1 MELENEVLKR
11 IVPSAEERN
20 RIDRIAE
27 KLKNTVQEYLDS
39 HGIQAELRLVGSY
52 AKDTYLSD
60 PDLDLFVMFPY
71 GTTRAELERTG
82 LEIGENV
89 LHGDR
94 MYAEH
99 PYTRALFEGTD
110 VDLVPCIKIPD
121 TDKLE
126 TAVDRTPFHATYVI
140 EHLKEG
146 QNDQI
151 RLLKKFMKAISTYGA
166 EPKNRG
172 FSGYLCELL
181 VLKYGSFDGVVKAA
195 AEDWN
200 IGTRLWLEKKGPAMD
215 GALVFYDP
223 VDSGRNVASAVH
235 QDTLCRFIT
244 ACRDYLQE
252 PSEIFFFRPSDPALC
267 EKKLEKMADTGGF
280 RLITLVFG
288 KPDTNEENLY
298 AQIWKTQAAV
308 QAQLGHYGFN
318 VLRSTHGFDGKR
330 MTVMF
335 MLTCDRLPGCIKREG
350 PTIDSDTAEG
360 FFRKWDTKAI
370 VKPFIENGRWWA
382 VVPRQ
387 YRSAKEMLRNEIAQA
402 GIGKNVDIST
412 MEILDHD
419 TTVLQAD
426 RKVLCEMLDP
436 TPYWRRK

>member
-27 KLKNTVQEYLDS
+27 KLKTTVQEYLDS